1 MVSRVVQQTTH
12 EFAKENLFAPLG
24 ISESVWP
31 DDPQG
36 VNRGWGDLQLH
47 PRDMA
52 RLGLLFL
59 NEGEWNGPQ
68 IVSSDWVR
76 EATRSSIAADAD
88 GTGYV
93 FQCWILSGDL
103 EGLYE
108 ARGRGGQAIIVW
120 PDTKIVAVFT
130 GRGIDVRND
139 IAPLLAAAIKSN
151 DALTPNPEAH
161 ARLEAAIAK
170 AKEPPPAK
178 PIPDLPPMAAEVSGK
193 VYRLE
198 PNQFDLRC
206 ISIDFRSSA
215 DVVFTL
221 SVGEGTFVLPG
232 GMDGVPRF
240 SLRCTGPHPA
250 LQRPR

>member
-1 MVSRVVQQTTH
+1 
-12 EFAKENLFAPLG
+12 
-24 ISESVWP
+24 
-31 DDPQG
+31 
-36 VNRGWGDLQLH
+36 
-47 PRDMA
+47 
-52 RLGLLFL
+52 
-59 NEGEWNGPQ
+59 
-68 IVSSDWVR
+68 
-76 EATRSSIAADAD
+76 
-88 GTGYV
+88 
-93 FQCWILSGDL
+93 
-103 EGLYE
+103 
-108 ARGRGGQAIIVW
+108 VW
-120 PDTKIVAVFT
+120 PDTKIVAAFT

-139 IAPLLAAAIKSN
+139 IAPLLAAAIQSN